1 MGDPVRYELP
11 ADRVES
17 ELEAQQNEV
26 RYQPY
31 RAGS

>member
-1 MGDPVRYELP
+1 LP

-26 RYQPY
+26 RYKPY
-31 RAGS
+31 RPAS